1 MRFIRSSVRT
11 FGVACFAA
19 LAAACGDDDGTGP
32 SLTPERVGGTYNVCS
47 LAFSPTNDL
56 LPDVDILAS
65 AVNLEPGSQPQLRL
79 STQRD
84 EFTFEF
90 IEEGDVIR
98 ETLRGTYGA
107 SGDRV
112 TLRVTGGSVSPGSLL
127 LNSRVGLDFQ
137 AEPKALLSPAAD
149 AQTSYTVSRSRYAE
163 LADVN
168 EEGLANPIP
177 GTLSARF
184 TAGACS

>member
-1 MRFIRSSVRT
+1 MHFIRSSVRT
-11 FGVACFAA
+11 FGVVCFAA

-47 LAFSPTNDL
+47 LAFNPTNDL
-56 LPDVDILAS
+56 LPDVDVLAS

-79 STQRD
+79 STQTSD
-84 EFTFEF
+84 FVFEF

-98 ETLRGTYGA
+98 EQLRGTY
-107 SGDRV
+107 SGSGNRV
-112 TLRVTGGSVSPGSLL
+112 TLDFRGGSVSPSSLL
-127 LNSRVGLDFQ
+127 LNQRLGLDFQ

-149 AQTSYTVSRSRYAE
+149 AQTLYTVSRSRYAE
-163 LADVN
+163 LADVS